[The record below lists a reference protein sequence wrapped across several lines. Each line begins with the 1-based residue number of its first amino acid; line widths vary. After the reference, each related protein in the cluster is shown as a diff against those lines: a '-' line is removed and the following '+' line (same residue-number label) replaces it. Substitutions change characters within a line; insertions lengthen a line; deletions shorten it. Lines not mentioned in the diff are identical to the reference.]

1 MRYLD
6 GIKTDAPTDA
16 DNALILGTAAH
27 TGLEQGLDEA
37 LHEYAFSFPIIT
49 DEHINEMLKLEVV
62 IPKARAALPAG
73 GQFEVSIMDRDFIGF
88 IDYLLPVEEF
98 EGIEFFDLYDF
109 KYAGNPS
116 NYRNSP
122 QLSLYKYFFER
133 CNPGKKIRKMYFFF
147 IPKVK
152 IKPKKAESLLDFRNR
167 LQKELEKAEVK
178 ISYVQYDV
186 SKVLDF
192 LFQIKAAQEETEF
205 PKAANYLCRYC
216 EYQDYCEK
224 GWDYFMK
231 LPENKRRSLET
242 AKRRVIWIYGAPFCG
257 KTTFAN
263 GFPDP
268 LMLNTDGNIK
278 FVDAPYIHIKDE
290 VKVEGRMTKRTLAWE
305 IFKDTVAEL
314 EKKDNTFKT
323 IVVDLLEDM
332 YEHCRVYMYQQMG
345 ITHESDDS
353 FRAWDKVRGE
363 FLHTLRRLMN
373 LDYENI
379 ILISH
384 EDTTRDLTR
393 KSGDKISAIKPNL
406 PDKVAVKVA
415 GMVDVVARIVADGD
429 THSFCFKSNE
439 TIFGGGRLKVNAKD
453 IPLDVDALFAV
464 YDEANKNASG
474 AQPGRGYTPD
484 ATTGRSSGRRK
495 KDAQETPATASYKAQ
510 DEPEAEQAG
519 NDTPAEEAPQ
529 TGAESVTEEAA
540 EAEPEAPRRR
550 RKKVDTPAEDQEAKD
565 DADRA
570 AAGDP
575 AMPQESKV
583 NPADMVECPD
593 AERIF
598 QQYTESNGKIPL
610 CPNIDA
616 AHKCHKYNAPA
627 VSCPLLDR
635 PKENP
640 QAATADAAPTQDAP
654 AEDKP
659 RRRRKARD

>member
-49 DEHINEMLKLEVV
+49 DEHINEMLKLEAV
-62 IPKARAALPAG
+62 IPKARAALPGG
-73 GQFEVSIMDRDFIGF
+73 GQFEVPIMDRDFIGF

-152 IKPKKAESLLDFRNR
+152 IKPKKAESLLDF
-167 LQKELEKAEVK
+167 
-178 ISYVQYDV
+178 
-186 SKVLDF
+186 

-231 LPENKRRSLET
+231 LPENKRRTLD
-242 AKRRVIWIYGAPFCG
+242 AVRKRTIWIYGAPFSG

-263 GFPDP
+263 NFPDP

-278 FVDAPYIHIKDE
+278 FVDAPYLYMRDN
-290 VKVEGRMTKRTLAWE
+290 VRVEGRQTKTTLAWE

-314 EKKDNTFKT
+314 EKKENTFKT

-332 YEHCRVYMYQQMG
+332 YEHCRIYICDRQG
-345 ITHESDDS
+345 WKHESDDS
-353 FRAWDKVRGE
+353 FRAWDMVRGE
-363 FLHTLRRLMN
+363 FFHVLRRLMN

-384 EDTTRDLTR
+384 ENTSRDLTR
-393 KSGDKISAIKPNL
+393 KGGDKISAISPNL
-406 PDKVAVKVA
+406 PEKVAVKVA
-415 GMVDVVARIVADGD
+415 GMVDLVARIVADGD
-429 THSFCFKSNE
+429 AHSFCFKSNE
-439 TIFGGGRLKVNAKD
+439 VIFGGGRLTVDHRD
-453 IPLDVDALFAV
+453 IPLDVDELFKV
-464 YDEANKNASG
+464 YDEANARAASG
-474 AQPGRGYTPD
+474 ANISSGK
-484 ATTGRSSGRRK
+484 SSGRGGRKK
-495 KDAQETPATASYKAQ
+495 KDAQETPAAASYSTQ
-510 DEPEAEQAG
+510 DGTNDEGAG
-519 NDTPAEEAPQ
+519 KDTPAEKTPAEGAETPATDAPQ
-529 TGAESVTEEAA
+529 D
-540 EAEPEAPRRR
+540 EPPRRR
-550 RKKVDTPAEDQEAKD
+550 RKKADPPAEQPAEDQEAEE
-565 DADRA
+565 DASRSA
-570 AAGDP
+570 AEDIDLMFLVMEPEAEQPHDLDVYAVPQGNLPMVDP
-575 AMPQESKV
+575 GNV

-598 QQYTESNGKIPL
+598 RQFRDSKGEIPL
-610 CPNIDA
+610 CKFIDA
-616 AHKCHKYNAPA
+616 AHKCHRYNAPA
-627 VSCPLLDR
+627 VACPLLD
-635 PKENP
+635 K
-640 QAATADAAPTQDAP
+640 QSAAAPAKTDTQAQDTP
-654 AEDKP
+654 AEEKP
-659 RRRRKARD
+659 RRRRKVRE